1 MPRRG
6 SLPLVR
12 RQSTLR
18 QQQVHDRINE
28 ELRIRFPR
36 RILVFCTVLGI
47 WLLSF
52 VVVFVWN
59 IFALF
64 AYSDRPCDQPLK
76 YYLVTVF
83 LFGQTMQPLQ
93 RALLQGRS
101 RTAVRTIR
109 CLGALPGILLVCWG
123 LYMISHCKT
132 CQYENPG
139 LYYPT
144 KYFLYQQ
151 IALMCLIGIVTVVLG
166 GLGRGIGLSFLPR
179 TSIGC
184 EQAVKTQ
191 LSKVFPDAAE
201 LIDESDGTVM
211 ECPICA
217 ESFAGE
223 PGTQTRAVVRTPCNH
238 HFHEECLAHWCRK
251 HLDCP
256 LCRAQVGEPDGPN
269 TRQPNSN
276 PFQRWR
282 QNFWQSRQTTQTP
295 HPSEP

>member
-1 MPRRG
+1 
-6 SLPLVR
+6 
-12 RQSTLR
+12 
-18 QQQVHDRINE
+18 
-28 ELRIRFPR
+28 
-36 RILVFCTVLGI
+36 LGI

-64 AYSDRPCDQPLK
+64 AYSDKPCDQPLK

-109 CLGALPGILLVCWG
+109 FLGALPGIFLVCWG
-123 LYMISHCKT
+123 LYMINNCET
-132 CQYENPG
+132 CQETNPG

-144 KYFLYQQ
+144 KFFLFQQ
-151 IALMCLIGIVTVVLG
+151 IALMCLIGIASAAWGGGARLLG
-166 GLGRGIGLSFLPR
+166 LLPR
-179 TSIGC
+179 ISTGC
-184 EQAVKTQ
+184 EQAVRHT
-191 LSKVFPDAAE
+191 LPKVPADAPE

-211 ECPICA
+211 DCPICA
-217 ESFAGE
+217 DSFAGE
-223 PGTQTRAVVRTPCNH
+223 PGTPYKEVVRTPCNH

-256 LCRAQVGEPDGPN
+256 LCRAQVGEIDDPN
-269 TRQPNSN
+269 RQHTPNA
-276 PFQRWR
+276 FQRWVR
-282 QNFWQSRQTTQTP
+282 SFRQSRQTRQTP
-295 HPSEP
+295 HTSEP

>member
-1 MPRRG
+1 M
-6 SLPLVR
+6 VR

-18 QQQVHDRINE
+18 QQRVHDRINE
-28 ELRIRFPR
+28 ELRARFAR
-36 RILVFCTVLGI
+36 VLLVLCVVLGI

-64 AYSDRPCDQPLK
+64 AYSNVPCDQPLK

-109 CLGALPGILLVCWG
+109 FLGALPGILLVCWG
-123 LYMISHCKT
+123 INMINT
-132 CQYENPG
+132 CQTCQETNPG

-144 KYFLYQQ
+144 MFFIYQQ
-151 IALMCLIGIVTVVLG
+151 IALMCLIGIASAAWGGGARFLG
-166 GLGRGIGLSFLPR
+166 LLPR
-179 TSIGC
+179 GVGC
-184 EQAVKTQ
+184 EQAVRQQ
-191 LSKVFPDAAE
+191 LPKVPPNAAE

-211 ECPICA
+211 DCPICA
-217 ESFAGE
+217 DSFAGE
-223 PGTQTRAVVRTPCNH
+223 PGTQPMVIVRTPCNH

-256 LCRAQVGEPDGPN
+256 LCRAQVGEIDDPN
-269 TRQPNSN
+269 RQRTPTRRWLFSFRQRRQTRQ
-276 PFQRWR
+276 
-282 QNFWQSRQTTQTP
+282 TP
-295 HPSEP
+295 QASEP